1 MSTADAYRKIL
12 NGVRI
17 EDTGL
22 DEKSMK
28 KLKLFMLYI
37 DRDMLQADIRKKTG
51 LSRSSVYQ
59 LNKVRNEHKSK
70 AIAYYLQSSLSD
82 SYQV

>member
-1 MSTADAYRKIL
+1 MRFITSCRTQVQLLVAH
-12 NGVRI
+12 
-17 EDTGL
+17 
-22 DEKSMK
+22 S
-28 KLKLFMLYI
+28 YI